1 MAQGFLFG
9 GKADMRKEKK
19 EEAVSQIADKLSR
32 CNIAITT
39 NYRGLSVAEMTE
51 LRRRLRQGGI
61 EYRVIKNTL
70 ARFAAK
76 MADREG
82 LNQIIEGPTAIAFGY
97 GDSIDPAKA
106 LIDYI
111 RSSGGVLTIKGGLIE
126 QRVLTASEV
135 AELATLPPKEV
146 LMVKVLGAM
155 QGPISAVVNV
165 LNSTLVGLVGILN
178 SRIRQLEG
186 GGNG

>member
-1 MAQGFLFG
+1 
-9 GKADMRKEKK
+9 MRKEKK
-19 EEAVSQIADKLSR
+19 MEAVSQLAEKLSR
-32 CNIAITT
+32 CNVAITT

-76 MADREG
+76 LADKEG
-82 LNQIIEGPTAIAFGY
+82 LDQIIEGPTAIAFGY
-97 GDSIDPAKA
+97 GDIAEPAKA

-111 RSSGGVLTIKGGLIE
+111 RSSGGVLTIRGGLLG
-126 QRVLTASEV
+126 QRVLTPSEV
-135 AELATLPPKEV
+135 TDLATLPPREV
-146 LMVKVLGAM
+146 LMAKVLGVM
-155 QGPISAVVNV
+155 QGPISALVNV

-178 SRIRQLEG
+178 ARIRQLEG
-186 GGNG
+186 G